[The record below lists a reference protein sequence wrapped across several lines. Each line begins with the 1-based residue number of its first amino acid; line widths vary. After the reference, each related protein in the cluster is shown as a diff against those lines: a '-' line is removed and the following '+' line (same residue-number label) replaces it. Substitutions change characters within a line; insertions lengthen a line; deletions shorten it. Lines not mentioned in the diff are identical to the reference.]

1 VSITSEEELNGL
13 REAGRIVARALK
25 ELSALVAPGITTGD
39 IDARAAEI
47 LRRNGAQSAPMLVYS
62 FPGSICISLND
73 EIVHGVPGARVI
85 CAGDLVKLDLTIE
98 KDGFMADAAITV
110 AVPPVSDNARRL
122 VRCAE
127 RAFRKGAEAA
137 RAGRRVHDIGR
148 AVEDEVRRS
157 GFSVVKQLCGH
168 GIGRTIHESPSVP
181 NYFDPSA
188 DERLTN
194 GLVITI
200 EPLIAAG
207 AGEEY
212 VARDGWTVKT
222 RDRSLAAHFEHTLV
236 ITRDEPE
243 LLTAAS

>member
-1 VSITSEEELNGL
+1 
-13 REAGRIVARALK
+13 
-25 ELSALVAPGITTGD
+25 
-39 IDARAAEI
+39 
-47 LRRNGAQSAPMLVYS
+47 MLVYG

-73 EIVHGVPGARVI
+73 EIVHGVPGERVV
-85 CAGDLVKLDLTIE
+85 CRGDLVKLDLTIE

-110 AVPPVSDNARRL
+110 LVPPVSDDARRL

-127 RAFRKGAEAA
+127 RAFRKAIAVA
-137 RAGRRVHDIGR
+137 KAGRRVNDIGR

-157 GFSVVKQLCGH
+157 GFAVVKQLCGH
-168 GIGRTIHESPSVP
+168 GIGRTIHEAPSVP

-188 DERLTN
+188 DQRLTN

-207 AGEEY
+207 EGEEY
-212 VARDGWTVKT
+212 IARDGWTVKT

-236 ITRDEPE
+236 ITRDEPI
-243 LLTAAS
+243 LLTAA

>member
-1 VSITSEEELNGL
+1 MSITSEQELRGL
-13 REAGRIVARALK
+13 REAGRIVGRALK
-25 ELSALVAPGITTGD
+25 ELSALVAPGITTAE
-39 IDARAAEI
+39 IDERAAEI
-47 LRRNGAQSAPMLVYS
+47 LRRNGARSAPMLVYG
-62 FPGSICISLND
+62 FPGTICISLND
-73 EIVHGVPGARVI
+73 EIVHGVPGSRKI

-98 KDGFMADAAITV
+98 KDGFMADAAITI
-110 AVPPVSDNARRL
+110 AVPPVADDARRL

-127 RAFRKGAEAA
+127 RAFRKGIAVA

-168 GIGRTIHESPSVP
+168 GIGRTIHEAPSVP
-181 NYFDPSA
+181 NYFDARA
-188 DERLTN
+188 DQRLTN

-207 AGEEY
+207 AGEEFT
-212 VARDGWTVKT
+212 ARDGWTVKT

-236 ITRDEPE
+236 ITGDEPI
-243 LLTAAS
+243 LLTAA

>member
-1 VSITSEEELNGL
+1 MSITSEEELRGL

-25 ELSALVAPGITTGD
+25 ELSALVAPGITTAE
-39 IDARAAEI
+39 IDQRAAEI
-47 LRRNGAQSAPMLVYS
+47 LRRNGAQSAPMLVYG

-73 EIVHGVPGARVI
+73 EIVHGVPGERVV
-85 CAGDLVKLDLTIE
+85 CRGDLVKLDLTIE

-110 AVPPVSDNARRL
+110 LVPPVSDDARRL

-127 RAFRKGAEAA
+127 RAFRKAIAVA
-137 RAGRRVHDIGR
+137 KAGRRVNDIGR

-157 GFSVVKQLCGH
+157 GFAVVKQLCGH
-168 GIGRTIHESPSVP
+168 GIGRTIHEAPSVP

-188 DERLTN
+188 DQRLTN

-207 AGEEY
+207 EGEEY
-212 VARDGWTVKT
+212 IARDGWTVKT

-236 ITRDEPE
+236 ITRDEPI
-243 LLTAAS
+243 LLTAA